1 MRLKLRI
8 LERGQ
13 IVCRDSGWVK
23 TQKREPNTIVSYTP
37 SYIKKKKEMNTN
49 RHSIRYLVF
58 YFVRYSVINCLN
70 QKCIQNSVFSMFC
83 SGFLWLIF

>member
-37 SYIKKKKEMNTN
+37 SYIKKKKRNE
-49 RHSIRYLVF
+49 Y
-58 YFVRYSVINCLN
+58 
-70 QKCIQNSVFSMFC
+70 K
-83 SGFLWLIF
+83 